1 VSPRIQSLLKTVGIA
16 VAAVVAAAAGY
27 VDCTVANFNESLDK
41 VYYVPLPAIARSA
54 DPAVL
59 ARGKHLVETLGG
71 CASSHCHGANL
82 AGGEP
87 IVMGPLGTMVG
98 PNITA
103 ASLGAA
109 YSDGELARLLRDGI
123 KKDGRTVRFMPVQDI
138 AWFPDADVTAIVSYL
153 RVVPAVDRECAG
165 SDVRMLAKI
174 LDRSDQVT
182 LDVARRIDHQK
193 REAAPAPAPTAEY
206 GSFITRACTG
216 CHGKTFGGGRLP
228 GGPSTLPVPLNLTPD
243 PSGLQ
248 GWTFADFEKLMRT
261 GTRKNGKVLDPFMPI
276 EALKELDD
284 TEMHAAWAYLQSLP
298 PRPFGS
304 R

>member
-1 VSPRIQSLLKTVGIA
+1 
-16 VAAVVAAAAGY
+16 
-27 VDCTVANFNESLDK
+27 
-41 VYYVPLPAIARSA
+41 
-54 DPAVL
+54 
-59 ARGKHLVETLGG
+59 
-71 CASSHCHGANL
+71 
-82 AGGEP
+82 
-87 IVMGPLGTMVG
+87 
-98 PNITA
+98 
-103 ASLGAA
+103 
-109 YSDGELARLLRDGI
+109 
-123 KKDGRTVRFMPVQDI
+123 
-138 AWFPDADVTAIVSYL
+138 
-153 RVVPAVDRECAG
+153 
-165 SDVRMLAKI
+165 MLAKI